1 MSPATTRGPSR
12 PPVERVRSE
21 LARDAGPDLA
31 AQLPKRYVRLGHVLV
46 VRWPETLRPHFPR
59 LARSLARAHGAR
71 TVLRFAGP
79 VQGELR
85 TPRAELLFGSETETE
100 VLEHGVRWR
109 FDAAR
114 VLFATGNKIERA
126 RAGQV
131 VQPGETVIDLF
142 AGIGYFAIPAAR
154 FGHAARVLAVDRNPV
169 SIRYLTVNARLN
181 RVDAVVSPLL
191 GDNRTIDLPTG
202 TADRVFLGY
211 SPPPSRGWDVP
222 SRCSVRA
229 AGPCT
234 CIRWRTRGPRSPR
247 RRRTSPRRSGRP
259 EVSSRRRPSRTW
271 SNRTGRAGP
280 MSSSRSGCDPPD
292 LAAPRTLGR
301 LRPEPGRP

>member
-211 SPPPSRGWDVP
+211 LPSAVP
-222 SRCSVRA
+222 WV
-229 AGPCT
+229 
-234 CIRWRTRGPRSPR
+234 
-247 RRRTSPRRSGRP
+247 
-259 EVSSRRRPSRTW
+259 
-271 SNRTGRAGP
+271 GRALP
-280 MSSSRSGCDPPD
+280 LLRSSGGTLHVHTVANARTALPEAEADVASAVRKAGGLLEAPPV
-292 LAAPRTLGR
+292 AHVVKPYG
-301 LRPEPGRP
+301 PGRTHVVVEVRVRPT